1 MDFREFHM
9 FNKHQIFP
17 TDRKSVEY
25 KEINT
30 IRTRLLK
37 INAKEASNYLN
48 QNLRIN
54 SQTTKDYLTKSFENI
69 TINLKTK
76 QIQSLKKN
84 KSFIYSYF
92 RRY

>member
-1 MDFREFHM
+1 MKK
-9 FNKHQIFP
+9 N
-17 TDRKSVEY
+17 
-25 KEINT
+25 
-30 IRTRLLK
+30 
-37 INAKEASNYLN
+37 NYLN